1 MRGMWRLAFV
11 TGREPPE
18 EALAALAEEAAAL
31 AVYVQ
36 EEDAQGAPVR
46 WRVEA
51 FLPQRPDPA
60 DRWPQLARLFGD
72 DALEPPL
79 VTTFL
84 PESDWVERATALR
97 GPVRVGRFL
106 VRAPGS
112 DEPAAPGTVVIEMEA
127 GMAFGSGEHES
138 TRGCLLALDWLARR
152 RLPERVLDLGTGSG
166 ILAVAAAKLW
176 PEARLLAVDEDA
188 TAVEVARRNV
198 RHNGVAT
205 RVEVRRAKG
214 FRNVFVRRRAP
225 FDLVLAN
232 ILADPLIAMARDL
245 ARHLAPGG
253 HAVLAGLLDRQAEAV
268 LDAHRRAG
276 LREVRRI
283 HVGPWTTL
291 VVRRPRNR
299 PERRRRR
306 TGAGVPSASA

>member
-1 MRGMWRLAFV
+1 MWRLAFV

-18 EALAALAEEAAAL
+18 EALAALAGKAEAL
-31 AVYVQ
+31 AIYVQ
-36 EEDAQGAPVR
+36 EEDGEGAPVR
-46 WRVEA
+46 WRVELYLSA
-51 FLPQRPDPA
+51 YPDPQA
-60 DRWPQLARLFGD
+60 WRGRLVGLFGEE
-72 DALEPPL
+72 ALEPPL

-84 PESDWVERATALR
+84 PKEDWVERATLLR

-112 DEPAAPGTVVIEMEA
+112 THPAGPGTVVIEMEA

-138 TRGCLLALDWLARR
+138 TQGCLLALDWLACR

-166 ILAVAAAKLW
+166 ILAIAAAKLW
-176 PEARLLAVDEDA
+176 PKTRVLAVDEDA

-198 RHNGVAT
+198 VHNGVAM
-205 RVEVRRAKG
+205 RVEVRRASG
-214 FRNVFVRRRAP
+214 YHNVFVHRRAP

-232 ILADPLIAMARDL
+232 LLADPLIAMARDL

-253 HAVLAGLLDRQAEAV
+253 HAVLSGLLDRQADAV
-268 LDAHRRAG
+268 LEAHRRAG

-283 HVGPWTTL
+283 RIGPWTAL
-291 VVRRPRNR
+291 LLRRPRNR
-299 PERRRRR
+299 PEHRRRLN
-306 TGAGVPSASA
+306 GSGVFRASL